1 LSSGPTPSFDGQFAS
16 GAYGHPSL
24 KSNNF
29 AQKMSVGL
37 MKSEG
42 YMMNTKL
49 LALLAATLFAT
60 GCASNK
66 MIDAPEQEV
75 ITPPAD
81 KAQVIFLRSSFVG
94 SAIQATIYDA
104 TGGGTEFI
112 GILSNDK
119 MLSYTVDPGEHLF
132 MVVSEAAD
140 FMAADLAGGKTYYAI
155 VTPRMG
161 AWRARF
167 SMSPVRNGGPGE
179 FQYDSSEFR
188 DWIADAEF
196 SQNTPESYTWAKDNH
211 SSVEHKQAE
220 YWEVWQQKSAADLA
234 ERTMN
239 PDDGI

>member
-1 LSSGPTPSFDGQFAS
+1 
-16 GAYGHPSL
+16 
-24 KSNNF
+24 
-29 AQKMSVGL
+29 
-37 MKSEG
+37 
-42 YMMNTKL
+42 MMNTKL

-66 MIDAPEQEV
+66 MIDAPEQQV
-75 ITPPAD
+75 IAPPAD
-81 KAQVIFLRSSFVG
+81 KAQIIFLRSSFVG
-94 SAIQATIYDA
+94 SAIQSVVYDA
-104 TGGGTEFI
+104 TDGGAEFI
-112 GILSNDK
+112 GILSNGK
-119 MLSYTVDPGEHLF
+119 MLSYTVDPGNHMF

-140 FMAADLAGGKTYYAI
+140 FMEANLVGGKTYYAI

-196 SQNTPESYTWAKDNH
+196 SQNTPESNAWARENH
-211 SSVEHKQAE
+211 ASVKEKQAD
-220 YWEVWQQKSAADLA
+220 YLEVWQQKSAADLA

>member
-1 LSSGPTPSFDGQFAS
+1 
-16 GAYGHPSL
+16 
-24 KSNNF
+24 
-29 AQKMSVGL
+29 
-37 MKSEG
+37 
-42 YMMNTKL
+42 MMNTKL

-66 MIDAPEQEV
+66 MIDAPQQEV

-81 KAQVIFLRSSFVG
+81 KAQIVFLRSSFVG
-94 SAIQATIYDA
+94 SAIQSVIYDA
-104 TGGGTEFI
+104 TDGGTEFI

-119 MLSYTVDPGEHLF
+119 MLSYTVDSGKHLF

-140 FMAADLAGGKTYYAI
+140 FMEANLVGGKTYYAI

-167 SMSPVRNGGPGE
+167 SMSPVRNGGSGE

-196 SQNTPESYTWAKDNH
+196 SQNTPESFAWAKDNH
-211 SSVEHKQAE
+211 ASVEEKQAE